1 MGASERSARSRQCG
15 TSERVERIKLESSI
29 APSLASSYPYRRSG
43 AARRTSDSNWRNC
56 TACIQ
61 RLRIILDNAAREL
74 REWELQL
81 ALTGQMVQSHTFL
94 TTQTPCTGISII
106 LGLSCV
112 IEPFRS
118 LGPAATLRQHCLQMT
133 QRRCTLISVA
143 VCEIGH

>member
-61 RLRIILDNAAREL
+61 RLRIISDNAARES

-94 TTQTPCTGISII
+94 TTQTPFTGISSHFGAK
-106 LGLSCV
+106 LRDWTVSQSRAGCYSQAALSSNDSKTLY
-112 IEPFRS
+112 INQRRS
-118 LGPAATLRQHCLQMT
+118 L
-133 QRRCTLISVA
+133 
-143 VCEIGH
+143 